1 MRTPEINGIRV
12 SYNDKF
18 VLRLKNKE
26 IKEKSK
32 KLNEQKKIEKL
43 ANEKLNKVLKNET
56 KRI

>member
-1 MRTPEINGIRV
+1 MRTPEINGKRV
-12 SYNDKF
+12 SYIDKF
-18 VLRLKNKE
+18 VLRLKNKA
-26 IKEKSK
+26 IKDKRK